1 MLAKCANPE
10 CFEVFR
16 FLHQGKVFCLSPTPD
31 LQKVSG
37 TRNPSL
43 FERFWLCDG
52 CSKEMTLVWGGAQVK
67 LVRLPVKTEQARAPL
82 LASRSKHEVMTRRAR
97 TRATSAGRNDG

>member
-31 LQKVSG
+31 LQKISG
-37 TRNPSL
+37 TRSPSL
-43 FERFWLCDG
+43 RERFWLCDG
-52 CSKEMTLVWGGAQVK
+52 CSREMTLVWGGANVK
-67 LVRLPVKTEQARAPL
+67 LVHLPVKTAPAKASV
-82 LASRSKHEVMTRRAR
+82 LASRSKHEIMTRQAR
-97 TRATSAGRNDG
+97 VRATTAGRNDG